1 MPVPAF
7 AQSRSRRPRR
17 AALLALTLAGALAA
31 CATPTPY
38 QPLGAPGNR
47 VSGGFAEQQIEAN
60 RFRVMFAGNEMTS
73 RPTVETYLLYRAA
86 QLTVRQGYDWF
97 VTDDR
102 QTDRHTNTYVDRPFG
117 GPYGG
122 WGGFWGPRWRYYGRG
137 FGWRSWDP
145 WFGDPFWGDT
155 MDVRTVERYEASAE
169 ILMGRGPKP
178 ASNPRAFDAR
188 DVLNRLGPSI
198 VLPR

>member
-1 MPVPAF
+1 LL
-7 AQSRSRRPRR
+7 SL
-17 AALLALTLAGALAA
+17 ALLAAVAA

-60 RFRVMFAGNEMTS
+60 RFRVTFAGNEMTT
-73 RPTVETYLLYRAA
+73 RQTVETYLLYRSA
-86 QLTVRQGYDWF
+86 QLTAQQGYDWF

-102 QTDRHTNTYVDRPFG
+102 ETDRHTNTYVDRPFG
-117 GPYGG
+117 GPWGG
-122 WGGFWGPRWRYYGRG
+122 WGGAWGPRWRYFGRG
-137 FGWRSWDP
+137 YGWRSWDP
-145 WFGDPFWGDT
+145 WGADPFWGDT

-178 ASNPRAFDAR
+178 AGNMRAFDAR